1 MEGALLTPRQHGPT
15 MLFCDPCIRVLP
27 LEGKQQL
34 RPSFQR
40 NAKASILQ
48 VQHRGPAAL
57 SGSAVTSV
65 RALPLLAICP
75 TPSPYSVKLAVDKSC
90 TNRSSSERGFRLVR
104 GPSCCMVAAGPHQ
117 PRQQE
122 PAEPLDASPGL
133 FLQGTLSLSRTRG
146 SFLKFRSYWGGRPRL
161 SGHPS
166 SPAGCTHSLAGLG
179 GAGGVSGG
187 GGAATVCAH
196 FPVAP
201 AGRPIS
207 SRMRVI

>member
-1 MEGALLTPRQHGPT
+1 MYPGLAPGRQTTVETFFPT
-15 MLFCDPCIRVLP
+15 ECQ
-27 LEGKQQL
+27 GQH
-34 RPSFQR
+34 PS
-40 NAKASILQ
+40 
-48 VQHRGPAAL
+48 GPAPR
-57 SGSAVTSV
+57 TS
-65 RALPLLAICP
+65 RALRQRSDQRTGFA
-75 TPSPYSVKLAVDKSC
+75 AVGHMSHTKSLMAVKSC

-201 AGRPIS
+201 AGRPVS